1 MTTQTGSGSLRKAIT
16 LRHAVAM
23 YVSSV
28 VGPGILVLPGLAAHI
43 AGPASL
49 IAWGVLSLASYAFAY
64 TFAMLSARSP
74 LSGGIYAFAMEGF
87 GRTTATVTGWLFV
100 LWFVTGG
107 PAATL
112 IAASYVAYAFPM
124 SRDAVFLTAGV
135 IILTGFTVNAGG
147 IVMSNRVQVIV
158 VDAILAL
165 LVLAVA
171 SSVWSVRAEGFVP
184 FVPHG
189 WMPVGTAAAL
199 IFWSYLGYENVSNVA
214 EEFHDPERDFRRSI
228 LLSVCIIGVLYVAT
242 AVVTIG
248 TESYL
253 AGGSV
258 APFAAMFSR
267 IFGSHGA
274 AGTAILALII
284 TLGTVNVYTAGM
296 SRVIMAVARDGG
308 LPRIFARVSPRTG
321 APTASLVLLSGLSAA
336 MLIVYYFLAVDL
348 QTALLIPSGAA
359 VVVYV
364 IGSAAG
370 IRLLPDRGWRRSLP
384 WISLAMSVAV
394 LPFVGMLAWV
404 AVLTG
409 AAAMAYGWWN
419 GRRGEA
425 AGV

>member
-1 MTTQTGSGSLRKAIT
+1 
-16 LRHAVAM
+16 M

-49 IAWGVLSLASYAFAY
+49 VAWVVLSLASYAFAY

-74 LSGGIYAFAMEGF
+74 RSGGIYAFAMEGF

-100 LWFVTGG
+100 LWFITGS

-124 SRDAVFLTAGV
+124 PRDAVFLIAVTLV
-135 IILTGFTVNAGG
+135 LTGFTVNAGG
-147 IVMSNRVQVIV
+147 IVLSNRVQVIV
-158 VDAILAL
+158 VGAILTL
-165 LVLAVA
+165 LVAAVA
-171 SSVWSVRAEGFVP
+171 SSGWSVHPGSFVP
-184 FVPHG
+184 FVPDG

-214 EEFHDPERDFRRSI
+214 EEFRDPQRDFRRSI
-228 LLSVCIIGVLYVAT
+228 LLSVCAIGVLYVAT
-242 AVVTIG
+242 AVVTVG
-248 TESYL
+248 TESYR

-274 AGTAILALII
+274 AGTAILALVI

-296 SRVIMAVARDGG
+296 SRVILAVARDGG
-308 LPRIFARVSPRTG
+308 LPRVFARVSPRTG
-321 APTASLVLLSGLSAA
+321 APTASLLLLSGLSVA
-336 MLIVYYFLAVDL
+336 MLAVYDVLAVDL

-370 IRLLPDRGWRRSLP
+370 IRLLRDRGWRRSLP
-384 WISLAMSVAV
+384 WISLGMSVAV
-394 LPFVGMLAWV
+394 LPFVGSLAW
-404 AVLTG
+404 AAILTG
-409 AAAMAYGWWN
+409 TVAMAYGWWR
-419 GRRGEA
+419 GRNREA
-425 AGV
+425 EIG